1 MGSSREAPLLVR
13 HLAWYQLLVLAIASA
28 ATLLISATSVFSFGY
43 RSSEAHIALETAAT
57 LISAL
62 AAYLLYGRFRQT
74 RVLGDLLLAVALT
87 LLTCANL
94 AAVLSP
100 AASTTL
106 SERAVWVPLCSHLLA
121 ALAVAA
127 AAFAPRRQVR
137 REVAGPAALVAAV
150 LLAGLTAAAALIA
163 APAGIDPRL
172 SPASSDHPR
181 VVGSPGLLACQLVAM
196 GLYVLASVGFSKGAK
211 RTGDELLGWLALA
224 SIAAAFGRLN
234 YFLFPS
240 GYSDW
245 VFTGDF
251 FRLTVY
257 TLILVGAARKIA
269 EYQRLAQEAA
279 ILEERR
285 RIARDLHDGLVQ
297 DLAFIA
303 MQASRL
309 APGDSRAARIAEAAD
324 YAIAGSRGAILALG
338 VPPDEPLGNSVAAL
352 ARTLTRRSGV
362 ELELAVEDGIA
373 TTPERRAAVLRVLS
387 EAISNALRHGR
398 ASKLTVLLQG
408 GPGLRLTV
416 VDDGTG
422 FTQREGGGLGL
433 LGMRK
438 RAEELGGE
446 FRLHSQPGAGAR
458 VEVMLP

>member
-1 MGSSREAPLLVR
+1 
-13 HLAWYQLLVLAIASA
+13 
-28 ATLLISATSVFSFGY
+28 
-43 RSSEAHIALETAAT
+43 
-57 LISAL
+57 
-62 AAYLLYGRFRQT
+62 
-74 RVLGDLLLAVALT
+74 
-87 LLTCANL
+87 
-94 AAVLSP
+94 
-100 AASTTL
+100 
-106 SERAVWVPLCSHLLA
+106 
-121 ALAVAA
+121 
-127 AAFAPRRQVR
+127 
-137 REVAGPAALVAAV
+137 
-150 LLAGLTAAAALIA
+150 
-163 APAGIDPRL
+163 
-172 SPASSDHPR
+172 
-181 VVGSPGLLACQLVAM
+181 VVGSPGLLACQLVVM

-211 RTGDELLGWLALA
+211 RTGNELLGWLALA

-269 EYQRLAQEAA
+269 EYQRSAQEAA

-324 YAIAGSRGAILALG
+324 SAIAGSRGAILALG

-352 ARTLTRRSGV
+352 ARTLTRRSGA
-362 ELELAVEDGIA
+362 ELELVIEDGIA
-373 TTPERRAAVLRVLS
+373 TTAERRTAVLGVLS
-387 EAISNALRHGR
+387 EAISNALRHGK
-398 ASKLTVLLQG
+398 ASKLTVLLQS

-416 VDDGTG
+416 VDDGAG
-422 FTQREGGGLGL
+422 FTQTGGGGLGL

-438 RAEELGGE
+438 RAEKLGGE
-446 FRLHSQPGAGAR
+446 FRLQSQPGAGTR
-458 VEVMLP
+458 VELLLP